1 MKITEADV
9 EKVAALANL
18 ELKPEEKAEMPA
30 QLTRILDY
38 VEQLNALDLSGV
50 EPTAQIVTNEKSVVR
65 EDRVV
70 LRTGSSEAG
79 KTVKF
84 FKVPKVITER

>member
-9 EKVAALANL
+9 EHVAALASL
-18 ELKPEEKAEMPA
+18 ELAPGEKKDLAVE
-30 QLTRILDY
+30 LSRILDY
-38 VEQLNALDLSGV
+38 VEQLNKLDLSGV
-50 EPTAQIVTNEKSVVR
+50 EPTAQIATSAKQAMR
-65 EDRVV
+65 EDRVSP
-70 LRTGSSEAG
+70 RAGTSEAG